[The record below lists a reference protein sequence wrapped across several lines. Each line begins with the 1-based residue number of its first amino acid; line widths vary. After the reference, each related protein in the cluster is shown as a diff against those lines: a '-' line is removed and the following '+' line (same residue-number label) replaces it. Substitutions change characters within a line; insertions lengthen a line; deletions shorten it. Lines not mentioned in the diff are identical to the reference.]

1 MANKQSPYLWDPQE
15 LRYRYRDG
23 GGLVSHAQV
32 ELALDE
38 ALATHQA
45 AARSLSLNL
54 RDRTVSLKEWQ
65 AGMRDVIRDVQLL
78 GVATAKGGLGQLTD
92 EDQKFAA
99 ELIRQQIDY
108 LLRFARQIKSG
119 KQRLDGRLI
128 DRAGMYASAGRIAYW
143 RTQAEMQFQA
153 AGQAGYD
160 LAEHNVLGPAE
171 HCDECLEQ
179 TALGWVPIGTLIP
192 VGERRCLSKCK
203 CGIRYRHRGK
213 Q

>member
-1 MANKQSPYLWDPQE
+1 MAKKQSPYIWDPQE

-23 GGLVSHAQV
+23 GGLVPHAQV

-38 ALATHQA
+38 ALSH
-45 AARSLSLNL
+45 ARLIA
-54 RDRTVSLKEWQ
+54 RKVSVDLINREITLKEWQ
-65 AGMRDVIRDVQLL
+65 GQMRDLSREAILL
-78 GVATAKGGLGQLTD
+78 GVATAKGGLRQLTD
-92 EDQKFAA
+92 EDQQFAA

-119 KQRLDGRLI
+119 EQRLDGRLI

-143 RTQAEMQFQA
+143 RTQAEMQLQA
-153 AGQAGYD
+153 AGREGYA
-160 LAEHNVLGPAE
+160 LEEHNVLGSAE

-203 CGIRYRHRGK
+203 CGIRYRQRGK